1 VLQQLSAAR
10 IRIWIRQVP
19 EASTYSVPPFPVPVA
34 NAAAAFLQCRG
45 RGEAPLRSCSAATD
59 AAAAPEMAMRGLDE
73 SGEAEGRGR
82 TRDDAAGALAAWE
95 ESVKLC
101 AAAL

>member
-1 VLQQLSAAR
+1 
-10 IRIWIRQVP
+10 
-19 EASTYSVPPFPVPVA
+19 VPPFPVPVA